1 MRCAVKAVP
10 FLFAALCAVDAEA
23 QTSGADIA
31 AAQTLFD
38 AGKQAMSRHDYAVA
52 CPKLAESFRLDPAG
66 GTAFALAL
74 CHEADGKTASAW
86 ADFNQALALAR
97 RDHRTERETA
107 AQEHITALEKRLV
120 KLNIVVKDDVPSLEI
135 RRDGS
140 VVGRAQWG
148 TAVPVDPGTHAIDA
162 RADKKK
168 PAHIDVATGAEG
180 STVDVVI
187 PPLVDDTSAATT
199 TPPPPT
205 ASATPPSSSS
215 SSGWMPPPPNGSQT
229 AKQPPPPETPPAD
242 QGDSRKTWAYVAGG
256 VGVAGLATGTVTG
269 LIAMAKWS
277 DAHKACPNNTCTKAS
292 DQSNGKE
299 AGNFADVASV
309 GFIVGGVGVIAATAL
324 FLTAPSSPEPKKSSA
339 LQVTPIISPTTLG
352 IGVGGAL

>member
-1 MRCAVKAVP
+1 MRCALKAVP
-10 FLFAALCAVDAEA
+10 FLFAALWAAPAEA
-23 QTSGADIA
+23 QTSSADIA
-31 AAQTLFD
+31 AAQALFD

-86 ADFNQALALAR
+86 ADFNQALAIAR

-107 AQEHITALEKRLV
+107 AQEHIAALEKRLV
-120 KLNIVVKDDVPSLEI
+120 KLNIVVKEDVPSLEI

-140 VVGRAQWG
+140 PVGRAQWG
-148 TAVPVDPGTHAIDA
+148 TAVPVDPGTHAFEA

-168 PAHIDVATGAEG
+168 PLRLDVATGAEG

-187 PPLVDDTSAATT
+187 PPLVDDTSAATPPP
-199 TPPPPT
+199 PPPPT
-205 ASATPPSSSS
+205 ATATQSAQPPP
-215 SSGWMPPPPNGSQT
+215 PPPPNGNQM
-229 AKQPPPPETPPAD
+229 KQPPPPETPPEQA
-242 QGDSRKTWAYVAGG
+242 DSRRTWVYVAGG
-256 VGVAGLATGTVTG
+256 IGVAGLATGTVTG
-269 LIAMAKWS
+269 LIGMAKWS

-299 AGNFADVASV
+299 AGTFADVASV

-324 FLTAPSSPEPKKSSA
+324 FLTAPSAPEPKKSGA
-339 LQVTPIISPTTLG
+339 LNVTPIVSPTSVG
-352 IGVGGAL
+352 ISVGGAL